1 MAYDENFALRIS
13 QKLAKLNIPFV
24 EKKMFGGIAF
34 MIDDKMCV
42 GVSKQQMMLRV
53 LDEDYDTL
61 IEENYVYPM
70 QFTGKTMRGFLF
82 IDQEAFRDEKE
93 FERFIL
99 FGLEFGEKGVVK
111 SKKNKKKV
119 M

>member
-1 MAYDENFALRIS
+1 MAYDEDFAFRIS
-13 QKLAKLNIPFV
+13 RKLRDLNAVFD

-53 LDEDYDTL
+53 MDEHYDLL
-61 IEENYVYPM
+61 IEENYVHPM

-82 IDQEAFRDEKE
+82 IDQEAFLDERE

-99 FGLEFGEKGVVK
+99 FGLEFGEKGIVK
-111 SKKNKKKV
+111 SKKALKQK
-119 M
+119 